1 MRAAE
6 EDAAGVSDSGTRLPP
21 CVRPR
26 PTRHDAGDNSRS
38 LDGGALAQ
46 KEDLRDRKARGPAS
60 REVTAYIPADPRSLT
75 RHAESLADFQPE
87 NT

>member
-21 CVRPR
+21 CLRPCPAR
-26 PTRHDAGDNSRS
+26 YDAGDNSRP

-46 KEDLRDRKARGPAS
+46 KEDLRDREARCATA
-60 REVTAYIPADPRSLT
+60 REVTAYLPADPRGLA
-75 RHAESLADFQPE
+75 RHAESLADFQLE
-87 NT
+87 NP